1 MGASMT
7 LDDTSVHGRTPVIV
21 GAGQYMEWGRSPA
34 ESLPP
39 MGIAA
44 AAGAAALKDTGAAE
58 RVSDTLDALLSVRI
72 FPDSWNRPRSPN
84 PFGRAENPPYAI
96 ASRLG
101 LNPELGVYGNVGG
114 NTPQK
119 YINEVASRIAA
130 GELKLAMVVGGEAL
144 KTAQLARR
152 ENLTL
157 NWQESDS
164 RTFEDRGI
172 GEALATAHEFAHG
185 LGVPIQTYPLFE
197 SALRSQA
204 GHSLDTHLEAMAEM
218 MKPFNAVAAKNPF
231 ASYATS
237 RSVSELATVTDEN
250 RFICLPYP
258 KWLNA
263 MDGVNQGAAVILT
276 SVDHA
281 RAMGINPKKWVFLH
295 GCSEANER
303 IQVSER
309 VNYTSSPALG
319 LNIRQ
324 ALNMAVKTLD
334 EIDYFDIYSCFPA
347 AVAIACDELGLDR
360 LDHRGLTVTGGL
372 PFFGGPGNN
381 YSMHAIA
388 RMVEQLREAPG
399 AYGLITANGGYLTKH
414 ASGVYSCEPYYESW
428 QLPDSHALQSE
439 VDGLKYPRFT
449 ERPAGRAI
457 IEAYTVAFSKG
468 EPDRGIIVGRLTAS
482 DERFLANSMADP
494 ELLRSFI
501 DHDQVG
507 RLGIVRAAEETGGDT
522 NLFVPQ

>member
-1 MGASMT
+1 MKRAGS
-7 LDDTSVHGRTPVIV
+7 DSFGNTPILV
-21 GAGQYMEWGRSPA
+21 GVGQYMEWGRPPT
-34 ESLPP
+34 ESLSP

-44 AAGAAALKDTGAAE
+44 AAGAAALRDTGAAD
-58 RVSDTLDALLSVRI
+58 RVSETLDALVAVRI
-72 FPDSWNRPRSPN
+72 FPDSWNRPRAPN

-119 YINEVASRIAA
+119 YINEMASRIAA

-152 ENLTL
+152 ENLAL
-157 NWQESDS
+157 DWQESDERS
-164 RTFEDRGI
+164 FEDRGT

-197 SALRSQA
+197 SALRARA
-204 GHSLDTHLEAMAEM
+204 GHSLDAQLRAMAEM
-218 MKPFNAVAAKNPF
+218 MKPFNAVAAENPF
-231 ASYATS
+231 ASYATP
-237 RSVSELATVTDEN
+237 RSVSELATVTEEN

-281 RAMGINPKKWVFLH
+281 RALGIDPKKWVFLH
-295 GCSEANER
+295 GCSEANEQ
-303 IQVSER
+303 ILVSER
-309 VNYTSSPALG
+309 VNYHSSPALG
-319 LNIRQ
+319 MNVRQ
-324 ALNMAVKTLD
+324 ALAMADKTVD

-381 YSMHAIA
+381 YSMHAIVS
-388 RMVEQLREAPG
+388 MVEKLREAPG
-399 AYGLITANGGYLTKH
+399 TFGLITANGGYLTKH
-414 ASGVYSCEPYYESW
+414 ASGVYSCEPYHESW
-428 QLPDSHALQSE
+428 QLPDFHALQSE
-439 VDGLKYPRFT
+439 VDALKYPLFT
-449 ERPAGRAI
+449 ERPAGQAI
-457 IEAYTVAFSKG
+457 IEAYTVTFRQR
-468 EPDRGIIVGRLTAS
+468 EPDRAIIVGRLAAS
-482 DERFLANSMADP
+482 NERFLANSMADP

-507 RLGIVRAAEETGGDT
+507 RLGMVRVADETGGDT
-522 NLFVPQ
+522 NVFVPQ